1 MNWYLHSQPG
11 CSSPLYATQEIE
23 LENVLNHVIASD
35 TNGAK
40 RTVQHFGKYAYLL
53 SCRKSEKTDTIV
65 MSALGTISHCR
76 LEFNPLK
83 HRHKSIPLAS
93 SNLMGKNV
101 HSMFYRHLT
110 WAKLVISYKHF
121 YKRVAPLSW
130 RCKSL
135 LCWADVPSQDETAHV
150 YGKG

>member
-1 MNWYLHSQPG
+1 M
-11 CSSPLYATQEIE
+11 
-23 LENVLNHVIASD
+23 IASD

-93 SNLMGKNV
+93 SNLMGEKCSFSV
-101 HSMFYRHLT
+101 LQTLDMSRARHQLQT
-110 WAKLVISYKHF
+110 LLQKGSPVIMEMQIP
-121 YKRVAPLSW
+121 VVL
-130 RCKSL
+130 
-135 LCWADVPSQDETAHV
+135 
-150 YGKG
+150 G